1 MKFYESKYF
10 IPVFL
15 IALTTL
21 AALFRLNHLGWNQLF
36 IDESWVGYLTTL
48 PWWMMQGAD
57 VHPILSAALI
67 RIPVTLFGMSEFNLR
82 ILPAIFS
89 IIGVPLTYYFAKE
102 VTGKEFPS
110 LIAAILMAVSI
121 FEIEQAAMARMYDFL
136 LIFLLLFMIFF
147 LRAYHTN
154 KPKYWYLA
162 GAMGILQIITW
173 YYSIIPIGITV
184 LWYFLRDGKKIFQ
197 NKPFLYSCIAFIS
210 TCILLVPSF
219 LVAVTLKS
227 SENNNLIYKGMEVIY
242 QAMIT
247 FFGSPPVL
255 AGFISLIAII
265 GWFLLF
271 KDNETD
277 AGYLGLLC
285 FMSLVIGALA
295 SYELMIL
302 SRYLYY
308 LAPIGYT
315 FIGFFIYRVYQSQ
328 KIEWKG
334 AITALFIFLIV
345 LGSFCLVL
353 PGYYAVQH
361 NYSGNWSSHAADFSK
376 IKGNATEV
384 ALIGNPAYVFMFA
397 YYDQDPQ
404 LHFNRFDNLTE
415 VKKMIQGK
423 ESLVLIP
430 DYAIPTDQ
438 PEAKVIY
445 DWLQING
452 KMEETYRGFQV
463 YRVNYNV

>member
-10 IPVFL
+10 IWIFL
-15 IALTTL
+15 IALTVI
-21 AALFRLNHLGWNQLF
+21 AALYRINHLGWNQLF
-36 IDESWVGYLTTL
+36 IDEAWTGVLCVI
-48 PWWMMQGAD
+48 PWWMMNGSD
-57 VHPILSAALI
+57 VHPFFGAFLI
-67 RIPVTLFGMSEFNLR
+67 RIVVTLFGMSEFNLR
-82 ILPAIFS
+82 ILPCIFS
-89 IIGVPLTYYFAKE
+89 IIGVPLTYFFAKE
-102 VTGKEFPS
+102 VTGKDFPS
-110 LIAAILMAVSI
+110 LIAAILMTVSI

-136 LIFLLLFMIFF
+136 LVFMLLFMIFF

-154 KPKYWYLA
+154 KQKYWYLA
-162 GAMGILQIITW
+162 SAMAILQIITW
-173 YYSIIPIGITV
+173 YYSIIPIGITA

-197 NKPFLYSCIAFIS
+197 NRPFLIGCIAFVC
-210 TCILLVPSF
+210 TCVLLVPSF

-227 SENNNLIYKGMEVIY
+227 TENNNLIYKGMEVIY

-247 FFGSPPVL
+247 FFGSPPIL

-265 GWFLLF
+265 GWWLLF
-271 KDNETD
+271 RDNETD
-277 AGYLGLLC
+277 AGYLGLLV

-295 SYELMIL
+295 SFELMIL

-315 FIGFFIYRVYQSQ
+315 FIGFFIYSVYKSQ

-334 AITALFIFLIV
+334 AIAALFIFLIV

-353 PGYYAVQH
+353 PDYYAVQH
-361 NYSGNWSSHAADFSK
+361 NYSSDWTTHAADFSA

-404 LHFNRFDNLTE
+404 LHFDRFDNLTE
-415 VKKMIQGK
+415 VKKMISGK

-438 PEAKVIY
+438 PEARVIY
-445 DWLQING
+445 DWLQNNS
-452 KMEETYRGFQV
+452 KLETTYRGFQV
-463 YRVNYNV
+463 YRVPP